1 MTVPETRKDHITFGR
16 VRRAQGGRRG
26 RHWQRSAVDRLER
39 LEERF
44 QKLHQLK
51 GRIMTQYTSQRAR
64 EATVGT
70 NSGSGPHTVHYCTL
84 HCTHYSKFW
93 SALSTQCTA
102 NLAHLSALLRGAPV
116 GNEVERCSGS
126 WSTSMASVGGRV
138 QDHNNAIIVLQVLMK
153 SRALSAECLLGL
165 QHSVLSSRGPKTS
178 KSHKWAKSGHGG
190 HQREDFKGLG
200 WQSRERYRRHQ
211 PDPPL

>member
-70 NSGSGPHTVHYCTL
+70 NSGSVPPSLEGDPIIQT
-84 HCTHYSKFW
+84 
-93 SALSTQCTA
+93 
-102 NLAHLSALLRGAPV
+102 
-116 GNEVERCSGS
+116 EVEIDWRELQGRLVIGTDGFGYSTRLITCMRVWGQCMVRRC
-126 WSTSMASVGGRV
+126 
-138 QDHNNAIIVLQVLMK
+138 LM
-153 SRALSAECLLGL
+153 G
-165 QHSVLSSRGPKTS
+165 
-178 KSHKWAKSGHGG
+178 
-190 HQREDFKGLG
+190 F
-200 WQSRERYRRHQ
+200 
-211 PDPPL
+211 